1 MTISNPRYPHSI
13 RITRNVSSTYDPFN
27 DANSTNT
34 EVEVYNGEGRN
45 YKANNTNPS
54 NGVLV
59 SDYAVSIPFVEI
71 EIRAGDKIRV
81 IDRMRALPDAKILE
95 GEVVD
100 AYLGNMG
107 LTVYWNKVTTKGTIR
122 RRYNKGWQSSI
133 ACFMKGHMMLL

>member
-107 LTVYWNKVTTKGTIR
+107 LTVYWNKVNT
-122 RRYNKGWQSSI
+122 
-133 ACFMKGHMMLL
+133 